1 MISAQR
7 SASGMGAGFSVMSGQ
22 LLQSSAFIA
31 TKRSCPAGTAAA
43 SQIALVGH
51 SGSQTPQSMHT
62 SGSMTRK
69 FGPW

>member
-1 MISAQR
+1 
-7 SASGMGAGFSVMSGQ
+7 VMSGQ